1 MSAVK
6 HLLGSVWIQDRYQGK
21 TSDKKRDT
29 LRRLFRMRPVRICSS
44 VHFPSQIDSSRAM
57 PQERLGWDDEIPAD
71 DQERWQTWLKELPK
85 LEELTIERCFKPTNF
100 SKIKSSQLH
109 HFSDTSQQ
117 GYGAVTYLRIDDDDP
132 GRVHCSF
139 VMGKSRLAPLKPV
152 TIPRMELSAAVV
164 ATRLD
169 RITRQDMILPVD
181 QSYF

>member
-1 MSAVK
+1 MK
-6 HLLGSVWIQDRYQGK
+6 RLLGSVWIQDRYQGK

-117 GYGAVTYLRIDDDDP
+117 GYGAVTYLRIDDDT
-132 GRVHCSF
+132 GKVHSSF
-139 VMGKSRLAPLKPV
+139 MMERLALFM
-152 TIPRMELSAAVV
+152 MERQLTSH
-164 ATRLD
+164 TFD
-169 RITRQDMILPVD
+169 RQHMCIAIH
-181 QSYF
+181 